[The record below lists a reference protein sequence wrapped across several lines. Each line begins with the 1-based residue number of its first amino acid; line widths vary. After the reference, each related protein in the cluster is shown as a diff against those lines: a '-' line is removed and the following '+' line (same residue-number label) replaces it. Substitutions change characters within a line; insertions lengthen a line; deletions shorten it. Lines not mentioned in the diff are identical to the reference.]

1 MIKWPMAIAVFA
13 VALNAGILANPL
25 PALAAESAEIQPV
38 LDPNGSGRMVVNSQT
53 NPDDE
58 TWAWES
64 CTLDLKTCTPF
75 AHGRIVET
83 AGAPVPT
90 IFRATSNRGATA
102 LSPQWNGTVAA
113 VSPPSVA
120 GAVQANELVVPV
132 RGEWRG
138 GWAGDVDW
146 TQLAACKGP
155 ADEGCTTLTHRHYID
170 GCGNGA
176 AVIDPM
182 FTGMYLRVAA
192 WRMPANTPELMYA
205 VGSPYTPDI
214 WQRGPTVS
222 VALVGRIQAATGPPA
237 SGCGPSP
244 LVEASI
250 SRRGVATV
258 RCGLG
263 CRATL
268 VARQG
273 KRRAR
278 VSRKLAPLPAAPRKG
293 TTLPALRLQARQM
306 KRFEAG
312 PVRMFVEVYG
322 RRVASRTV
330 HLKTP
335 ESRHSAQAPNPR

>member
-1 MIKWPMAIAVFA
+1 MAIVAFAAAVS
-13 VALNAGILANPL
+13 VGMLAGSSA
-25 PALAAESAEIQPV
+25 ALAAESAEIQPV
-38 LDPNGSGRMVVNSQT
+38 LAPNGSGRMVVNSQT

-75 AHGRIVET
+75 ARGRIVET
-83 AGAPVPT
+83 TDAPVPA
-90 IFRATSNRGATA
+90 IFRATSTRGAVA

-120 GAVQANELVVPV
+120 GTVQANELVVPV
-132 RGEWRG
+132 PGEWRG

-146 TQLAACKGP
+146 TQLAACKGA
-155 ADEGCTTLTHRHYID
+155 ADEGCTTLTHRHYIG
-170 GCGNGA
+170 GCRNGA

-182 FTGMYLRVAA
+182 FTGMYLRVAT
-192 WRMPANTPELMYA
+192 WRMPAHTPELMYA

-214 WQRGPTVS
+214 WHRGATVS
-222 VALVGRIQAATGPPA
+222 VAIVGRIQAAAGAPA

-250 SRRGVATV
+250 SSRGVATV

-273 KRRAR
+273 KRKAR
-278 VSRKLAPLPAAPRKG
+278 VFRELAPVPEVPRKG
-293 TTLPALRLQARQM
+293 MALPRLRLRAQQM

-312 PVRMFVEVYG
+312 PVRMFVKVYG
-322 RRVASRTV
+322 RGVASRTV
-330 HLKTP
+330 HLKIP
-335 ESRHSAQAPNPR
+335 ERRRFTRAANRR